1 MKYLCRIMFIFLMF
15 MVTVCANAFCGDI
28 SVAELKS
35 IDTIA
40 AIQNHNCDAL
50 TAKNNETI
58 AQCIQRND
66 SILINNKKSDDSNNG
81 NLNNLLLGNTNQ
93 FNELLAYI
101 YNQSFLHNKS
111 KVHFSVILSEIQP
124 NAP

>member
-1 MKYLCRIMFIFLMF
+1 MFIFLMF
-15 MVTVCANAFCGDI
+15 MVTVCANAFCGDV

-35 IDTIA
+35 IDTIS
-40 AIQNHNCDAL
+40 AIQNHSCDVL
-50 TAKNNETI
+50 TAKSGENI
-58 AQCIQRND
+58 VQCIQRND

-81 NLNNLLLGNTNQ
+81 GLNSLLFGNTNQ
-93 FNELLAYI
+93 FNELLAYV

>member
-1 MKYLCRIMFIFLMF
+1 MF
-15 MVTVCANAFCGDI
+15 MVTVCANAFCGDV

-35 IDTIA
+35 VDTIA
-40 AIQNHNCDAL
+40 AIQNYTCDAL
-50 TAKNNETI
+50 TAKSGETI
-58 AQCIQRND
+58 VQCIQRND

-81 NLNNLLLGNTNQ
+81 NINNLLLGNVNQ